1 MFEDVTQYD
10 LLAERLQAERQTRAI
25 AFLEARRND
34 PAVEVMGKL
43 HDEFKPSAE
52 EARNWLRAWMQRP

>member
-1 MFEDVTQYD
+1 MYEDEIPQD
-10 LLAERLQAERQTRAI
+10 PQAERQTRAI

-52 EARNWLRAWMQRP
+52 EARNWLRAWMERP